1 MVANNYEE
9 PYFQNKIIPQLLFS
23 VSLYYWRFTISKRT
37 WLGVFNVMIL
47 RAKKE
52 GNFTTVY
59 NEFIYD
65 KNLSARA
72 KGVLMWILSKPDDWV
87 IYKKNLHYDFKEGRE
102 AIWKAFKE
110 LIDAKYVIEVEKNN
124 VDPTTGRFTK
134 RNSDYVVYEVS
145 VNSPSFDVIYTNQR
159 TEVQSLDSGF
169 ILNTNV
175 VNTNSVNKLNTKKRI
190 NTKKDANRFFSFL
203 DNVGLEEATR
213 KTLNGLKEGNSIST
227 SILPKELLSSLV
239 LSGCHITK
247 YGKLIWQE
255 KTA

>member
-1 MVANNYEE
+1 LAVSS
-9 PYFQNKIIPQLLFS
+9 LFK
-23 VSLYYWRFTISKRT
+23 VLV
-37 WLGVFNVMIL
+37 GVFYVMIL

-87 IYKKNLHYDFKEGRE
+87 IYKKNLHHDFKEGRE

-110 LIDAKYVIEVEKNN
+110 LINAKYVIEVEKNKIN
-124 VDPTTGRFTK
+124 PTTGRFTQ

-145 VNSPSFDVIYTNQR
+145 VNSPSFDVIYTDQK
-159 TEVQSLDSGF
+159 TEVQTSDSGF

-175 VNTNSVNKLNTKKRI
+175 ANTNSSVILNTEEEIK
-190 NTKKDANRFFSFL
+190 TKKDPNRFFSFL
-203 DNVGLEEATR
+203 SAVGLEAATD
-213 KTLNGLKEGNSIST
+213 KTLEGLKQGNSISA
-227 SILPKELLSSLV
+227 SILPQELLRSL
-239 LSGCHITK
+239 LLKGCHITK
-247 YGKLIWQE
+247 YGKIIWQSN
-255 KTA
+255 